1 MNKTICAV
9 ALMLLCHTPVLLAQT
24 ATSALRIACDG
35 DNAGAEITVN
45 QKFAGECPLDVKI
58 AAGQV
63 EIRALKK
70 IDSLRERTFTQSFRI
85 GDDVVKRLEVTL
97 GPVQLNAEGQRVE
110 TERRRAEAERRRL
123 EDERR
128 AAEAERARKAE
139 EQRRAAE
146 AARAARIVE
155 MKRLAPIQAEERRR
169 DRQARIAEAFAA
181 DGLKAGTGTAFRDCA
196 DCPELVWIPP
206 GKAPPSPVTTDLRR
220 WITSIEF
227 GTPFAVGKFEVTF
240 DEWDRC
246 VAERG
251 CTYSPP
257 SGKTDG
263 LIFDTQW
270 GRGRQPVINVSSNH
284 ARQYVTWLSQKTG
297 QTYRLLTLAESHY
310 VRYAGATTDWPWGA
324 KQAAGAANCVGCGSK
339 WDGERPADVGS
350 FAANAWGVHDLIGNV
365 AEHVADC
372 LGPISRFNPNMA
384 LDAFERA
391 IDIRNAPK
399 DGRAIDAC
407 RSETGADLGEPA
419 YGLTGSSWRFAP
431 VLVQYFGQNSVTP
444 YAGFRIARDYASKPV
459 VADPASL
466 KPYRDCA
473 DCPEMVN
480 LPAGRFEMG
489 SPYDI
494 TGQTLDAEYP
504 LRNVT
509 VASFS
514 IGKTEITRGQY
525 SAFIT
530 ATKHATA
537 EKCQLLSKDES
548 GRLVATMREKADWQS
563 PGFAQTD
570 EHPVVC
576 VSKEDAQA
584 FAKWLT
590 QKTGNRYRLPS
601 EAEWEYAARA
611 GNESSLTWRSV
622 NSNICQFANL
632 VDTSFGRAFE
642 VKVDSACNDQW
653 VFTAPV
659 GRFKPNA
666 WGLYDMVGN
675 TWEWVEDCWHRSY
688 VGAPA
693 TGVAWQDTACA
704 PRLAVGRG
712 LGWYNRW
719 IILSGSR
726 LAETTPETQRWPMAE
741 PWNGVGFRVVREN
754 AP

>member
-1 MNKTICAV
+1 
-9 ALMLLCHTPVLLAQT
+9 MLLCHTTMLLAQA

-45 QKFAGECPLDVKI
+45 QKFAGECPLDVKV

-110 TERRRAEAERRRL
+110 TERRRAEAERQRL
-123 EDERR
+123 ENERR

-139 EQRRAAE
+139 EQRKAAE

-169 DRQARIAEAFAA
+169 DRQTWIAAAFAA

-206 GKAPPSPVTTDLRR
+206 GKTTTTPGDNDLRR
-220 WITSIEF
+220 WIGSIEF
-227 GTPFAVGKFEVTF
+227 GAPFAVGKFEVTF

-251 CTYSPP
+251 CTYTPP
-257 SGKTDG
+257 SGKAEG

-270 GRGRQPVINVSSNH
+270 GRGRQPVINVSPNH
-284 ARQYVTWLSQKTG
+284 AQQYITWLARKTSQP
-297 QTYRLLTLAESHY
+297 YRLLTLAESHY
-310 VRYAGATTDWPWGA
+310 VRYAGATTPWPWGA
-324 KQAAGAANCVGCGSK
+324 QLAVGAANCVGCGSK

-350 FAANAWGVHDLIGNV
+350 FPANAWGVHDMVGNI

-372 LGPISRFNPNMA
+372 LGPTSRLNPGMA
-384 LDAFERA
+384 LDTFERA
-391 IDIRNAPK
+391 IDISNAPK
-399 DGRAIDAC
+399 DGRALDAC
-407 RSETGADLGEPA
+407 SSETGASLGEPA
-419 YGLTGSSWRFAP
+419 YGLAGGSWGSGPA
-431 VLVQYFGQNSVTP
+431 LVQYIGQNKVRAW
-444 YAGFRIARDYASKPV
+444 AGFRIARDYVPKPV
-459 VADPASL
+459 VVDPASL
-466 KPYRDCA
+466 KPFRDCA
-473 DCPEMVN
+473 DCPEMVK

-489 SPYDI
+489 SPYD
-494 TGQTLDAEYP
+494 TSGVTPESEYP

-514 IGKTEITRGQY
+514 IGKTEVTRGQY

-530 ATKHATA
+530 ATKHASA
-537 EKCQLLSKDES
+537 EKCNLLTKAES
-548 GRLVATMREKADWQS
+548 GALATKLRDANWQS

-576 VSKEDAQA
+576 VSKQDAQA
-584 FAKWLT
+584 FTKWLT
-590 QKTGNRYRLPS
+590 ETTGNRYRLPS

-611 GNESSLTWRSV
+611 GGESRMMWRSV
-622 NSNICQFANL
+622 DGNTCQFANL
-632 VDTSFGRAFE
+632 ADISFERALD
-642 VKVDSACNDQW
+642 VKLEAACNDQW

-659 GRFKPNA
+659 GRFKANA
-666 WGLYDMVGN
+666 WGLRDMAGN
-675 TWEWVEDCWHRSY
+675 AWEWVEDCWHRNY
-688 VGAPA
+688 DGAPA
-693 TGVAWQDTACA
+693 TAIAWQDAACA
-704 PRLAVGRG
+704 PGLSILRG
-712 LGWYNRW
+712 LGWQNSA
-719 IILSGSR
+719 L
-726 LAETTPETQRWPMAE
+726 TPPAATRRAATQMP
-741 PWNGVGFRVVREN
+741 GGHISFRVVREN